1 MICFRGSLRFR
12 LRRWCVIGMVSL
24 GLILAPIG
32 VGLFLPDSSG
42 KPTLFISE
50 NAEAALKVL
59 AKDFELKD
67 LDGGQVRLSDF
78 RGKQA
83 VLLYFWAS
91 WCPGCI
97 AIKPSVAEMRSNIS
111 RDRLAILGI
120 NVGTGDPLER
130 LMQYQKGHPV
140 PYPVLYDDGG
150 KVSRAYQV
158 QGIPLFILIDKEGS
172 VIYRNNQLP
181 RDIEH
186 YLGSQ

>member
-1 MICFRGSLRFR
+1 MKTFRH
-12 LRRWCVIGMVSL
+12 RRWLSLDCMCVMGAVVLSL
-24 GLILAPIG
+24 VLMPIG
-32 VGLFLPDSSG
+32 VGQRRDSGQAGVFRATS
-42 KPTLFISE
+42 
-50 NAEAALKVL
+50 AEAVLKVP

-67 LDGGQVRLSDF
+67 LDGAQVRLSDF

-97 AIKPSVAEMRSNIS
+97 AIKPAVAELRSAVS
-111 RDRLAILGI
+111 RDRMVILAV
-120 NVGTGDPLER
+120 NVGTGDTLER
-130 LMQYQKGHPV
+130 LMQYQKGHPT

-158 QGIPLFILIDKEGS
+158 QGIPLFILVDKEGS
-172 VIYRNNQLP
+172 VIYRDNRLP
-181 RDIEH
+181 GNIEK